1 MRGSNPLV
9 ASNNIEL
16 DGEEELEEEKFYSHL
31 NITVSSLL
39 HAVISLAVML
49 NVLNV
54 HCINFKA
61 SG

>member
-1 MRGSNPLV
+1 MV

-39 HAVISLAVML
+39 HAVTSLAVML